1 MTLLAIP
8 LHRQASAPCAPVAP
22 DRGWSHDVSE
32 DPAAAWTTEYCLRPY
47 NPYRVA
53 GAQNP
58 AFVHALD
65 GRLLDFKD
73 GVDLAVKL
81 ETRAF
86 LRALEQLEF
95 PFRTLLIVVPGHDV
109 RASNEGAPLAR
120 AARALAAM
128 EARCLACPD
137 ALVRATPASKRS
149 VGGSRSIQANIDS
162 MRIAEPSAVR
172 GATVIVLDDTVT
184 TGNSIAAARQLLKQA
199 GARRVGAIALART
212 VKYFPKS
219 GTHE

>member
-1 MTLLAIP
+1 MNVLAMP
-8 LHRQASAPCAPVAP
+8 LHREASTPCRVVAL

-32 DPAAAWTTEYCLRPY
+32 DPTAAWTTEYCLRPY
-47 NPYRVA
+47 NPYRVG

-95 PFRTLLIVVPGHDV
+95 PFRTLLVVVPGHD
-109 RASNEGAPLAR
+109 AKPSNEGAPLAR
-120 AARALAAM
+120 VAHALAAI

-137 ALVRATPASKRS
+137 ALVRATPALKRAI
-149 VGGSRSIQANIDS
+149 GGSRSIQANVDS
-162 MRIAEPSAVR
+162 MRVTGPASVR
-172 GATVIVLDDTVT
+172 GATIIILDDTVT
-184 TGNSIAAARQLLKQA
+184 TGNSIAAVRQLLVEA

-212 VKYFPKS
+212 VKYFCRNQ
-219 GTHE
+219 THD